1 MDHADQRLRGGKAL
15 SEEGHAAWYAAARM
29 TDSTHYDPIAVGER
43 ALAEVPRDRARGARR
58 RPAASTSTPPKAP
71 SRSPSRSPTWRST
84 MGGGAARERLRTR
97 ITAAGL
103 LTASAQDE
111 RSQHQNRRIARERLV
126 RMIGEALRPRPPR
139 RPTRP
144 GRGAV
149 ERRLDEKRQ
158 APTQA
163 RAAGARRR
171 RVMRAGWA

>member
-1 MDHADQRLRGGKAL
+1 
-15 SEEGHAAWYAAARM
+15 M

-43 ALAEVPRDRARGARR
+43 ALAEVPVTVRAAR
-58 RPAASTSTPPKAP
+58 A
-71 SRSPSRSPTWRST
+71 
-84 MGGGAARERLRTR
+84 GGAGGQHVNTTDSAVTISVAVADLALDDGQRKRLCERLRTR

-158 APTQA
+158 ISA
-163 RAAGARRR
+163 RKRARR
-171 RVMRAGWA
+171 APGDDA

>member
-1 MDHADQRLRGGKAL
+1 
-15 SEEGHAAWYAAARM
+15 M

-43 ALAEVPRDRARGARR
+43 ALAEVPVTVR
-58 RPAASTSTPPKAP
+58 
-71 SRSPSRSPTWRST
+71 
-84 MGGGAARERLRTR
+84 AARAGGPGGQHVNTTDSAVTISVAVADLALDDGQRQRLCERLRTR

-158 APTQA
+158 VSA
-163 RAAGARRR
+163 RKRARR
-171 RVMRAGWA
+171 APGDDA